1 MTLGEF
7 TPSTVNPPMAR
18 IKVLL
23 SETRCDVCLAGSEGT
38 CTPMTEEARNAKG
51 TGHDWTPVTVATGYL
66 VD

>member
-1 MTLGEF
+1 VMRKFDFDESNRTA
-7 TPSTVNPPMAR
+7 V
-18 IKVLL
+18 IKVRF
-23 SETRCDVCLAGSEGT
+23 SETRCDVCLAQSEGT